1 MAADQNRSIQALA
14 AGPVSERSVARSVLT
29 WGAPVWKATM
39 FAVCHQP
46 PSGFAETAWVED
58 TAVALPSDAVRA
70 ALMLLRSVAH
80 AGCVVSQ
87 EPNDRGRGE
96 HRADPVRAGGET
108 GFVHAPRRWEV
119 AGPEHHVVCRGFVLG
134 GSWQPGQSDWSRNA
148 AMPAAAPAAAT
159 KSTTMAMA
167 EA

>member
-1 MAADQNRSIQALA
+1 
-14 AGPVSERSVARSVLT
+14 
-29 WGAPVWKATM
+29 M

-87 EPNDRGRGE
+87 EPTIAGVANTEPTPYELAVKPALYTRHDGGKSLVLSTTSFAAALSWAAVGSPGR
-96 HRADPVRAGGET
+96 AT
-108 GFVHAPRRWEV
+108 GP
-119 AGPEHHVVCRGFVLG
+119 
-134 GSWQPGQSDWSRNA
+134 RNA